1 MILKTYKYAQRQQIN
16 INFNAKDNIQ
26 RCYRK
31 KYIEQQHTNQ
41 SKVSWGRIQ
50 IKPTSTSNN

>member
-31 KYIEQQHTNQ
+31 KVHRTTTHQSVQ
-41 SKVSWGRIQ
+41 SKLG
-50 IKPTSTSNN
+50 